1 MTAKEDRQK
10 SYLESI
16 NASSRYAREKVWP
29 RYARL
34 RSYWRY
40 SCLPQDA
47 PTEAFDPQLAGG
59 VNQDFVRSAVIMP
72 VVEAQ
77 VAGLMPRNP
86 KVRAVP
92 RKEFFQTSRDGVA
105 ATISAEKT
113 IPVVEKLSDYDI
125 EQCDLRGQGKR
136 SIRDGRLLGLG
147 AMEVGWD
154 PFFGK
159 VPMVERTIEPDS
171 MGAGVKIKTNLRYQ
185 EYIRKAAPYYRYR
198 RAEDVVLPSFV
209 QSANDAPFLIL
220 RNRRLLYEVAND
232 PNYEVKDKKELEEKA
247 GIDWMNDDGY
257 TKDQRDDAMRNGL
270 GRMCLEQHVWN
281 RADGIYAVYVDGI
294 QDPVRWG
301 EWPFDVDGVDGF
313 PIKLYI
319 PLPADNDPYGVSPM
333 SYLVAAQQEK
343 NTVRSKMSE
352 MVKKWRNI
360 TLYDKNDTDPRNV
373 DAIATAPEGSLVGVD
388 GIRNFLPMPA
398 VMDSL
403 QYLLQYEQRIA
414 DDIRIQSNVSDYQLA
429 GTGDANFATDS
440 ALQAQAASARREDD
454 MVLVRKFLG
463 DAVKFGFQLR
473 QELQTNEESV
483 KITGDTSEWLK
494 VSPEQIVGEYDFHL
508 EVEDAPSDSARAR
521 EEATMLLEGFYG
533 KPEVDGVEVLKRTA
547 KLLRQPTDIV
557 KGIDQFAARR
567 EAEYEN
573 EMLLNADPAAEMIRP
588 APQEN
593 KQIHIQSHQEA
604 IQRAQAEG
612 RDPTMLMEHLQITV
626 QADEVAQGGTGMGG
640 GGGRMGGQQT
650 KPGVRT
656 GQMEKTGKPLA
667 GGAPGQVKM
676 SGKRGKGNPV
686 ERVRRGDVGA
696 LRGMAGSGG

>member
-1 MTAKEDRQK
+1 MSAKEDRQR

-16 NASSRYAREKVWP
+16 NASTRYARNKVWP

-34 RSYWRY
+34 RSFWRY
-40 SCLPQDA
+40 SCLPTDV
-47 PTEAFDPQLAGG
+47 PVESSDIQLAGG
-59 VNQDFVRSAVIMP
+59 MTQDFVRSAVIMP

-86 KVRAVP
+86 KTRAIP
-92 RKEFFQTSRDGVA
+92 RKEFFPTKKDGVA

-113 IPVVEKLSDYDI
+113 VPVIEKLSDYDI

-136 SIRDGRLLGLG
+136 SVRDGRLLGMG
-147 AMEVGWD
+147 VMEVGWD

-159 VPMVERTIEPDS
+159 VPIVERTVEPDS
-171 MGAGVKIKTNLRYQ
+171 DGSGAKIKTNLRYQ
-185 EYIRKAAPYYRYR
+185 EYIRKAAPYFRYR
-198 RAEDVVLPSFV
+198 RSEDLVLPSFV
-209 QSANDAPFLIL
+209 ASANDAPFLIL

-232 PNYEVKDKKELEEKA
+232 PNYEIKDKKELEDKA
-247 GIDWMNDDGY
+247 GLDWMSDDGY
-257 TKDQRDDAMRNGL
+257 SKDQRDDAMKNGM

-301 EWPFDVDGVDGF
+301 EWPFDINAVDGF

-319 PLPADNDPYGVSPM
+319 PLPADNDPYGVAPM

-343 NTVRSKMSE
+343 NCVRSKMSE
-352 MVKKWRNI
+352 MVKKWRNL
-360 TLYDKNDTDPRNV
+360 TLYDKNDTDPRNI
-373 DAIATAPEGSLVGVD
+373 DAIANAPEGSLVGVD
-388 GIRNFLPMPA
+388 STRNFLPMPA

-403 QYLLQYEQRIA
+403 QHLLAYEQRIA

-429 GTGDANFATDS
+429 GTGDSNFATDS

-454 MVLVRKFLG
+454 MVLVRRFLG
-463 DAVKFGFQLR
+463 DSVKFAFQLR

-508 EVEDAPSDSARAR
+508 EVEDAPSDSQRAR

-533 KPEVDGVEVLKRTA
+533 KPEVDGVETLKRAA

-557 KGIDQFAARR
+557 KGIDQFASRR

-573 EMLLNADPAAEMIRP
+573 EMLLNGDPAAEMIRP

-593 KQIHIQSHQEA
+593 AQIHIQSHQEA
-604 IQRAQAEG
+604 MQRAQQEG
-612 RDPTMLMEHLQITV
+612 RDPTRLMEHLQITM
-626 QADEVAQGGTGMGG
+626 QANEVAEGGAPGG
-640 GGGRMGGQQT
+640 GMGGQQT
-650 KPGVRT
+650 KPGVRG
-656 GQMEKTGKPLA
+656 GQIGRTGKPLA
-667 GGAPGQVKM
+667 GGAPGQMKM

-686 ERVRRGDVGA
+686 ERVRSGDTGA
-696 LRGMAGSGG
+696 LRGMTGAGG